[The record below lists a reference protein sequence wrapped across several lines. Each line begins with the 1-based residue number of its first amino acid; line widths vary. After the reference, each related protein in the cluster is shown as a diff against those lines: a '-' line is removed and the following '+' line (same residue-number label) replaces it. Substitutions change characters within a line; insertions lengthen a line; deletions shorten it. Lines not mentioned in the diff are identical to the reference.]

1 MSEVGVEGVVTLA
14 RAARI
19 CRMGCAG
26 LAAILLLLAAAIVP
40 STAMAAGETY
50 TVLQCHRLNRG
61 HADAVFEDAP
71 AYSARSFCAGPD
83 GEYAVKVTNTGDA
96 QNGRAGRVRWSTGTA
111 SLGLISV
118 DLTAKLRRH
127 SGHAARLWLADSR
140 QREVARIASG
150 GQGRAHYRRYRWEST
165 GPAARQL
172 IASLSCEWSEGCRRT
187 DYAKAW
193 VRDVRLKVADY
204 ADPVLTALDGALLSR
219 RWLRGSQNLRAR
231 AQDSGSGMTR
241 LIATVNSADLAS
253 RNQRCDSLPD
263 TRYAARIQPCG
274 GEVFLDV
281 NPSTAQLPFHD
292 GQNSLFVC
300 AVDFAGNRT
309 CDQRTLRVDNTP
321 PALRFTSSQDPDDP
335 ELIRAPV
342 SDATSGV
349 RSGQILYR
357 PVGETA
363 WRPLETQV
371 VSGQLQARVDSTLD
385 LPGEYEFS
393 ARATDVAGNVAQT
406 TARADG
412 QRMVLTFPLKS
423 GVKLRGHLAPGGRSR
438 MTIGYRRTAKVAGG
452 LLDASGRPLANQKVT
467 VVEDFGSGA
476 LIDRRV
482 RTVETD
488 SDGLWGER
496 LPAGPSR
503 SVRAIYHGT
512 SRYLADEAKA
522 GTLHVRTKAT
532 LHLSRHR
539 VHEGRRVVF
548 RGRVAHRAARIP
560 AGGKLIELQV
570 KDGRHWHTVR
580 HALYTRS
587 NGRYRLR
594 YRFARFYASN
604 VRYRFR
610 LRVLRERG
618 WPYKAP
624 ATSRSKRLVVRAR

>member
-1 MSEVGVEGVVTLA
+1 M
-14 RAARI
+14 

-26 LAAILLLLAAAIVP
+26 LGAILILLAAATVP
-40 STAMAAGETY
+40 STAIAAGETY

-83 GEYAVKVTNTGDA
+83 GEYAVKITNTGDA
-96 QNGRAGRVRWSTGTA
+96 QNGRSGRVRWSTGTA
-111 SLGLISV
+111 SLGLVSV

-140 QREVARIASG
+140 QREVARMASG
-150 GQGRAHYRRYRWEST
+150 SQGRAHYRRYRWEST
-165 GPAARQL
+165 GRAARQL
-172 IASLSCEWSEGCRRT
+172 IASLSCEWPQGCRRS
-187 DYAKAW
+187 DYAKTW

-204 ADPVLTALDGALLSR
+204 ADPEFTALNGTVLADG
-219 RWLRGSQNLRAR
+219 WLRGAKSIH
-231 AQDSGSGMTR
+231 AQASDSGSGLSR
-241 LIATVNSADLAS
+241 LAIVVNGVQLAGRNETCQTVEATSYAS
-253 RNQRCDSLPD
+253 
-263 TRYAARIQPCG
+263 RIQPCD
-274 GEVFLDV
+274 GEDFLTLE
-281 NPSTAQLPFHD
+281 PSTGERPFRD
-292 GQNSLFVC
+292 GQNALSVC
-300 AVDFAGNRT
+300 AVDFGGNRT
-309 CDQRTLRVDNTP
+309 CAEHTVRVDNSP
-321 PALRFTSSQDPDDP
+321 PTLDFTNSQNPSDP

-357 PVGETA
+357 PVGEA
-363 WRPLETQV
+363 SWRLLETQV

-385 LPGEYEFS
+385 LPGQYEFT
-393 ARATDVAGNVAQT
+393 ARATDIAGNLAQAT
-406 TARADG
+406 TRANG
-412 QRMVLTFPLKS
+412 QPMVLTFPLKA
-423 GVKLRGHLAPGGRSR
+423 GVSLSGHLAPGGRSR
-438 MTIGYRRTAKVAGG
+438 MTIGYHRSAKVAGR
-452 LLDASGRPLANQKVT
+452 LLDASGKPLANQKVT
-467 VVEDFGSGA
+467 VVEYFGSGA

-482 RTVETD
+482 RTLETD

-503 SVRAIYHGT
+503 AVRAIYEGS
-512 SRYLADEAKA
+512 SRYLADHAKA
-522 GTLHVRTKAT
+522 GKLRVRTKAT

-539 VHEGRRVVF
+539 VPEGRRVVF

-587 NGRYRLR
+587 NGRYRLP
-594 YRFARFYASN
+594 YRFATFYASN

-624 ATSRSKRLVVRAR
+624 VTSRAKRLVVRAR